1 MHASTTDGIDIIRPS
16 YYYYNMRIVHI
27 GTTKNEK
34 RRKNL
39 TKE

>member
-1 MHASTTDGIDIIRPS
+1 MGTG

-27 GTTKNEK
+27 GTTKK
-34 RRKNL
+34 RKKEKNL